1 MPVQNYD
8 IGNYV
13 NDLLR
18 KIGFQDENVI
28 DVEFVNQ
35 VVDNTI
41 GGNPRT
47 IKRLIN
53 SLALIKIVN
62 EEGEDEDEGEDE
74 IASDEELIIERK
86 LLFALVC
93 LQIASADIYALLN
106 KESDFTKWDEDLA
119 FSVTQKKEEE
129 DEKFSQNFES
139 LKDEELFDEKW
150 EQALYRVCYAN
161 PKERANAIKLSK
173 FLNYLHEDLG
183 GDTNHPL
190 PLMIE
195 KALGKTSV
203 TSVVADTAERAPKGS
218 YKRNYASGFD
228 GWIDEITLRVGSKP
242 DEKAIE
248 KMKSLVDVWRGPK
261 FNGED
266 WEQGNTPEGFNI
278 RYAGSVSLFKGGS
291 KLGLMSIWFKKN
303 ETLE

>member
-28 DVEFVNQ
+28 DVDFVNQ

-62 EEGEDEDEGEDE
+62 DEGEDEDDSEDE
-74 IASDEELIIERK
+74 IASDEALLIERK

-93 LQIASADIYALLN
+93 LQIASSDIYSLLN
-106 KESDFTKWDEDLA
+106 KESNFTKWDDDLA
-119 FSVTQKKEEE
+119 FSMTQKKEEE

-139 LKDEELFDEKW
+139 LTNEELFNEKW

-161 PKERANAIKLSK
+161 PKERANAIKLSR
-173 FLNYLHEDLG
+173 FLNYLHELQ
-183 GDTNHPL
+183 HVCL
-190 PLMIE
+190 
-195 KALGKTSV
+195 
-203 TSVVADTAERAPKGS
+203 
-218 YKRNYASGFD
+218 
-228 GWIDEITLRVGSKP
+228 
-242 DEKAIE
+242 
-248 KMKSLVDVWRGPK
+248 
-261 FNGED
+261 
-266 WEQGNTPEGFNI
+266 
-278 RYAGSVSLFKGGS
+278 
-291 KLGLMSIWFKKN
+291 
-303 ETLE
+303 